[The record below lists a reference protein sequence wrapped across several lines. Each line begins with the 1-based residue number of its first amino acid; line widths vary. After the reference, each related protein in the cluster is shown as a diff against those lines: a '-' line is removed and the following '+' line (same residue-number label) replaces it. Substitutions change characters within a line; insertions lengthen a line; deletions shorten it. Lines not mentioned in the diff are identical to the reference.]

1 MIDNA
6 ISISKV
12 ENRSGVLAFFLKTII
27 MFLYIFEFSFD
38 AWGFPSFVTSRR
50 VAILIVLLYLIIHS
64 VFHGGVFRI
73 GLPNCYSSFKLKRF
87 LYFNLFLLLYT
98 TVLYV
103 FIGGTGELAL
113 EGIIR
118 LILFGLFPILLF
130 YMLFKDVDELM
141 NAVLLAIV
149 IQSIII
155 CICLASPSFSEM
167 IDKIFVSPG
176 SDYVLTHRSEYAGG
190 IACVTAPGLLKF
202 SMGIVACLYKVLS
215 TKKQWYMLL
224 YFFLAIVGTLIAR
237 TGLFVSLAGIAVM
250 MWYFIKEQKSIHLV
264 KFIIGILL
272 VCGLIVLIINYFDL
286 WELLAFRL
294 RRFSKLSN
302 GIAQGFMVG
311 YFHGENN
318 SYPPLSIKTII
329 GTGIVSGIS
338 NNGVNINADGG
349 FYRLYAAFGLPLCI
363 VFYISFFVNSVK
375 IANRSVNNAI
385 KFTLLFFVLVF
396 AIGEFKEY
404 TIYMQYMVCIF
415 YTISLLARKDDKR
428 EGLNESL

>member
-6 ISISKV
+6 ILNSKDEKNSSLFAIFIKSII
-12 ENRSGVLAFFLKTII
+12 L
-27 MFLYIFEFSFD
+27 FLYIFEFNFD

-50 VAILIVLLYLIIHS
+50 VAILIVLLYLIVYS
-64 VFHGGVFRI
+64 VFHGRVFRI
-73 GLPNCYSSFKLKRF
+73 ELPNCYSSFKLKRF
-87 LYFNLFLLLYT
+87 FYFNLFLLLYT
-98 TVLYV
+98 TLLYV
-103 FIGGTGELAL
+103 AIGGTGELAL

-118 LILFGLFPILLF
+118 LILFGLLPILLF
-130 YMLFKDVDELM
+130 YMLFKDVDEFM
-141 NAVLLAIV
+141 NVVLLAVV
-149 IQSIII
+149 IQSVV
-155 CICLASPSFSEM
+155 ICLCLAIPQFAEA
-167 IDKIFVSPG
+167 IDRTFVSPG
-176 SDYVLTHRSEYAGG
+176 SDYVLNHRSEYAGG
-190 IACVTAPGLLKF
+190 IACITAPGLLKF

-250 MWYFIKEQKSIHLV
+250 MWYFIREQRSKHLFR
-264 KFIIGILL
+264 FIVGILM
-272 VCGLIVLIINYFDL
+272 VCIFALFILNYFDL
-286 WELLAFRL
+286 WEFLAFRL

-302 GIAQGFMVG
+302 GIAQGFMEG
-311 YFHGENN
+311 YFHGVNN
-318 SYPPLSIKTII
+318 SYPPLSIKTMI

-363 VFYISFFVNSVK
+363 VFYITFFANSVK
-375 IANRSVNNAI
+375 IANRSVNSAI
-385 KFTLLFFVLVF
+385 KFTLLFFVIVF

-415 YTISLLARKDDKR
+415 YTISLLSEKNIIK
-428 EGLNESL
+428 EGYNANL